1 MNKIDENSLSKRIG
15 NLGEIKVIS
24 KFVEYDIP
32 VYTPFGDCE
41 KADLVAEFN
50 GKLQKI
56 QVKTSVKAENGV
68 MKFDLTS
75 STIHRKNGVKHKYT
89 KNEIDYF
96 VCYNIARD
104 KVFLIPIEVAPSTSI
119 SIRFEEP
126 KNHQFNNVIM
136 EDKFLIDNI
145 LK

>member
-50 GKLQKI
+50 GRLQKI

-96 VCYNIARD
+96 ACYNIARD

>member
-56 QVKTSVKAENGV
+56 QVKTLVKAENGV

-96 VCYNIARD
+96 ACYNIARD

>member
-1 MNKIDENSLSKRIG
+1 MPK
-15 NLGEIKVIS
+15 NLGTIS
-24 KFVEYDIP
+24 DPKDIITKEYLDNKLN
-32 VYTPFGDCE
+32 T
-41 KADLVAEFN
+41 KAD
-50 GKLQKI
+50 
-56 QVKTSVKAENGV
+56 
-68 MKFDLTS
+68 
-75 STIHRKNGVKHKYT
+75 KHTTLSGYGITDAYT